1 MDKIIKFIQMEIA
14 VDLCAFAAQVIAI
27 RDLAGLHLESI
38 WQHVTD
44 EP

>member
-1 MDKIIKFIQMEIA
+1 MEQGQKQKGKR
-14 VDLCAFAAQVIAI
+14 AQVIAI